1 MLRSFSV
8 TLITTIASASAIIA
22 TICFGGLGVFLI
34 SGADN
39 AKAEPLTNVVVHR
52 TVGKGDRLPVLKRG
66 ADCSSRGWPNYEASC
81 QYDMRRPFGQMP
93 TVRVIALR

>member
-1 MLRSFSV
+1 MLRSFSAR
-8 TLITTIASASAIIA
+8 LITTIASASAIIA
-22 TICFGGLGVFLI
+22 TICIGGVGVFLI

-39 AKAEPLTNVVVHR
+39 AKAEPLTKLVVHR
-52 TVGKGDRLPVLKRG
+52 TYGKGDRLPVLKRG
-66 ADCSSRGWPNYEASC
+66 ADCSPSGWPYYEPNC